1 MENENCS
8 CEDRNCNCGNNQNM
22 NCNYTPQGINAAF
35 GYNSAEALADD
46 MNCNYASNTEECMNN
61 RNAIRRD
68 MMKQIKCLNFAVVEL
83 AEYLDTHPD
92 DRKALCLHKEYC
104 NQLENIKDKYQ
115 RAFGPLSINC
125 PCNKWRWL
133 EEPWP
138 WERSDFNVDL

>member
-1 MENENCS
+1 M
-8 CEDRNCNCGNNQNM
+8 
-22 NCNYTPQGINAAF
+22 
-35 GYNSAEALADD
+35 ALADD
-46 MNCNYASNTEECMNN
+46 MNCNCASNTEECMDN

-83 AEYLDTHPD
+83 AEYLDTHPE

-115 RAFGPLSINC
+115 RAFGPLSINY